1 MLREHRLY
9 QADFLLRFYQFKADE
24 IITADNPFLN
34 VQVDPKCNWALN
46 HLEFFPVEVQKAN
59 YHTLLRIPGVGVKS
73 ARRIIA
79 ARRLG
84 KLDYASLKKFGVVL
98 KRAMYFI
105 TCNGKTMVPIRMN
118 ERFILTNLLGLRERL
133 PASVTGEDRYEQMSL
148 LDIIP
153 QKETEFGFAKKG
165 VG

>member
-1 MLREHRLY
+1 MREHRLY

-24 IITADNPFLN
+24 IITEENPFLN

-46 HLEFFPVEVQKAN
+46 HLEYFPVEVQTAD

-73 ARRIIA
+73 ARRIMA

-84 KLDYASLKKFGVVL
+84 KLDYTSLKKFGVVL
-98 KRAMYFI
+98 KRAMYFV
-105 TCNGKTMVPIRMN
+105 TCGGKTMVPLRMN

-133 PASVTGEDRYEQMSL
+133 PAAVTGEDRYEQLSL
-148 LDIIP
+148 LDIYP
-153 QKETEFGFAKKG
+153 QGEVEMGQQRRSS
-165 VG
+165 